1 MKKTLL
7 VLAATLAVV
16 ALAQAAPRMV
26 IFEDWTA
33 TT

>member
-7 VLAATLAVV
+7 ILAATLAVA
-16 ALAQAAPRMV
+16 ALAQGAPRMV
-26 IFEDWTA
+26 IFEEWTS